1 MTAAFIL
8 LMAAAAYGVLQQVII
23 ASQGR
28 DSLLREPIASDW
40 KGKLSPL
47 IYLVAIYLV
56 AIYLVAIP
64 TAFLSPRVSPGL
76 FVLVALNWLIPDR
89 RIENLLADKDA

>member
-56 AIYLVAIP
+56 AIP